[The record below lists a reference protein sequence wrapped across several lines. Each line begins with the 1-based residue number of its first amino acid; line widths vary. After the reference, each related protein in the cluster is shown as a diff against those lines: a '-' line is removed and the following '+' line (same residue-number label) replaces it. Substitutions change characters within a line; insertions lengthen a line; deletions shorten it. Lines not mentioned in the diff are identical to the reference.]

1 MTIINDYY
9 SIIFSNPAM
18 MGVALIILSVIAA
31 KCVDII
37 FSFIFKRLV
46 NKTKTNLDDQMLA
59 LLHRPIFYSV
69 LFVGFIFS
77 IKTASLPDYF
87 EFTFIGI
94 CKTIT
99 IIIWFFVTPKILLI
113 SYGGNASTGHG
124 LRGIVSSFFILDPA
138 DKFIFDLIAR
148 L

>member
-9 SIIFSNPAM
+9 SIVFSNPAM

-69 LFVGFIFS
+69 LLSAIFVYSS
-77 IKTASLPDYF
+77 IY
-87 EFTFIGI
+87 
-94 CKTIT
+94 
-99 IIIWFFVTPKILLI
+99 IL
-113 SYGGNASTGHG
+113 
-124 LRGIVSSFFILDPA
+124 
-138 DKFIFDLIAR
+138 
-148 L
+148 